1 MDTTL
6 LTSEGERL
14 LTGSDAV
21 YSRIKEKMNDFKRY
35 DFSRDQA
42 CALNIFF
49 DLAQEFG
56 STAKLHTLA
65 VLVPHIFFG
74 VDSQLFILESAQHN
88 QDEPDKPKLELKAS
102 SMAKGGLAP
111 DELVKL
117 LHGPPCWYKGFF
129 CCPVI
134 GRVCH
139 EHDETLD
146 NEPEPGCNP
155 EEPLGIFA
163 LRPETKF
170 DAHQELYFTKYT
182 NRMGVQI
189 HNRILATRNRMH
201 IRFVKGLVNDIG
213 HNVIVPNMYFK
224 LLIQQLYSRIESISN
239 LKLDVESGNLDSKA
253 VSLRLEVLQHRLQEQ
268 YTEIYRH
275 FQQTSLF
282 LESLL
287 RQSHFDQGRYVL
299 QQTKVDLMQRVVMP
313 QIDRF
318 LGRMRDRGIM
328 PCMPDTPANIA
339 KDKTIMVMADVGL
352 ISQVLANLLSNAVKY
367 TRPDKTTGKSF
378 VSCRVEVLADYFGC
392 KKDGVKVAVVSTGE
406 HIKED
411 ESTHLYEAQ
420 FRASNTK
427 GEYGT
432 GHGLHF
438 VHEMVMQ
445 HHGEVGYAPV
455 PEGNSFYFILP
466 CEGVSIPSL

>member
-14 LTGSDAV
+14 LTDSDAV

-35 DFSRDQA
+35 GFSKDQS

-49 DLAQEFG
+49 DLAQEFS

-74 VDSQLFILESAQHN
+74 VGSQLFLLEPTQSNPDAQN
-88 QDEPDKPKLELKAS
+88 KPKLELKAS
-102 SMAKGGLAP
+102 SIAKGGMTP
-111 DELVKL
+111 DELAKF
-117 LHGPPCWYKGFF
+117 LHGPPCWSNGFF

-134 GRVCH
+134 GRACY
-139 EHDETLD
+139 EQGEAPDDES
-146 NEPEPGCNP
+146 EPGCNP
-155 EEPLGIFA
+155 EEPLGIFV
-163 LRPETKF
+163 LRPDKKF
-170 DAHQELYFTKYT
+170 DAHQELYFAKYT
-182 NRMGVQI
+182 NRMGVQL

-224 LLIQQLYSRIESISN
+224 LLIQQLYSKIENISN
-239 LKLDVESGNLDSKA
+239 LKLDIENGNMDAKA
-253 VSLRLEVLQHRLQEQ
+253 VSLRLEVLQHKLQEQ

-299 QQTKVDLMQRVVMP
+299 QQTKIDLMQRVVLP

-328 PCMPDTPANIA
+328 PCMPDAPINLAE
-339 KDKTIMVMADVGL
+339 DKTLMVMADVGL

-367 TRPDKTTGKSF
+367 TRPDKKTKKSY
-378 VSCRVEVLADYFGC
+378 VSCRVEVLTDYFGE
-392 KKDGVKVAVVSTGE
+392 KKDGVKVSVLSTGE
-406 HIKED
+406 HIMED
-411 ESTHLYEAQ
+411 ESAHLYEAQ

-445 HHGEVGYAPV
+445 HHGEVGYEALK
-455 PEGNSFYFILP
+455 EGNAFYFILP
-466 CEGVSIPSL
+466 CESASISAL